1 MWTRW
6 RMASLLAVAFAA
18 GPRAGA
24 QTASERIAQGDRAYA
39 DLQARTALDQY
50 RLALSIEP
58 KSYEALCKA
67 SRVEVDLAEGL
78 DAGPD
83 HDSLQANAQRHA
95 EAAIAVNP
103 RNAEGHFALARALGR
118 KALSLG
124 TMDRIRYAKLIRQEA
139 LAAAIRVQEAPVG
152 TSGNGGLA
160 FPTQEAKDQES
171 VRVFT
176 ELETK
181 HSASAEGE
189 IAQYYLGS
197 IKADQGKLAEAEKL
211 FQEVAQKGDEKY
223 ASLSKLS
230 LAQIYFADGRADQGE
245 KVLRDLMA
253 NPTVFVSS
261 EQATISL
268 ARLLASKKPAEARK
282 LLDPLRNRAGNVGQV
297 ALTLLGE
304 LPQQ

>member
-1 MWTRW
+1 MSRITRKELKTDKF
-6 RMASLLAVAFAA
+6 ALEVEHGISFFEHHKSEAVKY
-18 GPRAGA
+18 G
-24 QTASERIAQGDRAYA
+24 
-39 DLQARTALDQY
+39 
-50 RLALSIEP
+50 
-58 KSYEALCKA
+58 
-67 SRVEVDLAEGL
+67 
-78 DAGPD
+78 
-83 HDSLQANAQRHA
+83 
-95 EAAIAVNP
+95 AIAIGAIV
-103 RNAEGHFALARALGR
+103 
-118 KALSLG
+118 
-124 TMDRIRYAKLIRQEA
+124 LIAGYTIYQRGQHNTRQAA

-152 TSGNGGLA
+152 QSGNGGLA

-297 ALTLLGE
+297 ALTLLSE